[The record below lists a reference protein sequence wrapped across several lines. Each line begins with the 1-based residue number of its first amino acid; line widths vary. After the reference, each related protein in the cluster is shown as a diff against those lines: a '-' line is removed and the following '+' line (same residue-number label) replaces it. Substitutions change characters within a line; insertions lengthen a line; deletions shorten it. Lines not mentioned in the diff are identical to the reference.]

1 MAQPSTSLTSLEL
14 FTKATAHVN
23 KTYLVGMIAWVKA
36 ERPDLE
42 RQLIAAENT
51 VNKLW
56 DGDSKDFKAALNE
69 YVKLLL
75 TAIDAFKTS
84 MTAKSVE

>member
-1 MAQPSTSLTSLEL
+1 MAQSSTSLTSLEL

-23 KTYLVGMIAWVKA
+23 KTYLIGTMAWV
-36 ERPDLE
+36 EENCPDLE
-42 RQLIAAENT
+42 RELIVSENE

-56 DGDSKDFKAALNE
+56 DADPKVFKAALNE

-75 TAIDAFKTS
+75 TAIDAFKS
-84 MTAKSVE
+84 SVNKQTT